1 MLGTAWTIWERSV
14 FLKTESIHS
23 QISVLQRRQ
32 TGLPLGPLK
41 QPYICIMS
49 FYFSS
54 KIVCVQTEI
63 PPTPMLLSFL
73 AKWLFDVYNPSRS
86 LLEHAALIQQ
96 NYGNLLL
103 FERLMCKVY
112 LPPSYLIGNG
122 PVGNKDTPPTP
133 HTQNSF
139 KYSNAIGGI
148 IKKLLVSYLLS
159 GLSLCTEQI
168 SFKGAAEMLLH
179 RAVTSDALIHAT

>member
-1 MLGTAWTIWERSV
+1 MLGTAWTIWEHSV

-63 PPTPMLLSFL
+63 PPPPMLLSFL
-73 AKWLFDVYNPSRS
+73 AK
-86 LLEHAALIQQ
+86 
-96 NYGNLLL
+96 
-103 FERLMCKVY
+103 
-112 LPPSYLIGNG
+112 
-122 PVGNKDTPPTP
+122 
-133 HTQNSF
+133 
-139 KYSNAIGGI
+139 
-148 IKKLLVSYLLS
+148 
-159 GLSLCTEQI
+159 
-168 SFKGAAEMLLH
+168 
-179 RAVTSDALIHAT
+179 